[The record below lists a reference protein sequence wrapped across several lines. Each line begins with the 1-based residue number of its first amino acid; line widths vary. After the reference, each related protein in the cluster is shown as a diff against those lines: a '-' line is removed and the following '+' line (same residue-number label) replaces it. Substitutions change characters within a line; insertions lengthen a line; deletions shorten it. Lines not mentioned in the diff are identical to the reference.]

1 MIAWCRLHFFCG
13 SAFFLKDNLFAKWQ
27 RLQRVC
33 IRYTMRFHPKTSEF
47 HVLSQ
52 RARCIMA
59 STTFCCTNRCLVI
72 FFLDFSAGSFE
83 RTYLWSCIIC
93 MPLYYYFYRNII
105 GEIFHLIA
113 IMQWTAEHRLDC
125 GQRFFSPTLCYIIY
139 TPGLLL
145 MLIPVKLP
153 SSTKGWGHLNRLYW
167 IAKIYYINM
176 F

>member
-1 MIAWCRLHFFCG
+1 MATLSACLYTLHDAFPSKNIRISCFIAARSVYNGLY
-13 SAFFLKDNLFAKWQ
+13 NLLLYKWKKIT
-27 RLQRVC
+27 R
-33 IRYTMRFHPKTSEF
+33 H
-47 HVLSQ
+47 LS
-52 RARCIMA
+52 
-59 STTFCCTNRCLVI
+59 S
-72 FFLDFSAGSFE
+72 SFE

-125 GQRFFSPTLCYIIY
+125 GQPFFSPTLCYIIY

>member
-72 FFLDFSAGSFE
+72 FFPSSSFE

-125 GQRFFSPTLCYIIY
+125 GQRFFFSYSLLYNLY
-139 TPGLLL
+139 TRTPFNADSCETAVLHKRMGSLEQA
-145 MLIPVKLP
+145 V
-153 SSTKGWGHLNRLYW
+153 LNC
-167 IAKIYYINM
+167 
-176 F
+176 